1 MQMLR
6 SRTNSYRK
14 AQNNTEL
21 LEEALIVANALVS
34 IQIIPKTKNNEDVI
48 PYVDRAIEVIA
59 KSGVKYFV
67 SPLETTMEG
76 ELDQLLAIIQDMNAA
91 MIEMGSPN
99 VISQVKIY
107 FNPSGASMDKLTE
120 KYR

>member
-1 MQMLR
+1 M
-6 SRTNSYRK
+6 
-14 AQNNTEL
+14 
-21 LEEALIVANALVS
+21 ANALVS

-48 PYVDRAIEVIA
+48 PYVDRAIAVINQ
-59 KSGVKYFV
+59 SGVKYQV

-76 ELDQLLAIIQDMNAA
+76 ELDHLLKIVLEMNAA
-91 MIEMGSPN
+91 MIDMGSPN

-107 FNPSGASMDKLTE
+107 FNPSGASMDTLTE

>member
-1 MQMLR
+1 M
-6 SRTNSYRK
+6 T
-14 AQNNTEL
+14 
-21 LEEALIVANALVS
+21 NALLS

-59 KSGVKYFV
+59 QSGVKFHV

-76 ELDQLLAIIQDMNAA
+76 DLEHLMSIVKEMNEA

-107 FNPSGASMDKLTE
+107 FNPAGASMDKLTE